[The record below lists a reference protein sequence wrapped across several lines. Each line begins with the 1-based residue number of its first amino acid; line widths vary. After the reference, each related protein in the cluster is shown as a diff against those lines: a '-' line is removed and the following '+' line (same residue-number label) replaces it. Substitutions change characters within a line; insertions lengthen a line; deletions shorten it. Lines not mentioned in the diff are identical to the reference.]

1 MLSAAVQRGISV
13 IETMIVVALVVILL
27 VLALPAGM
35 EWIANQRIRTA
46 AESLA
51 AGLQLARMEAV
62 RRNAVVE
69 FVLAN
74 AATTA
79 WTVRTAAG
87 EEVQRRAAGE
97 GTADVTVAVTPVDA
111 TRVSFDGLGRRT
123 ANADGSPS
131 IERIAVDLPVDVLPA
146 DRTRDL
152 RLQVGVGG
160 QIVMCDPNVTSG
172 DDVRRCP

>member
-1 MLSAAVQRGISV
+1 MLSTAGQRGISV
-13 IETMIVVALVVILL
+13 IEAMIVVVLIAILL

-46 AESLA
+46 AESLLV
-51 AGLQLARMEAV
+51 GLQLARVEAV

-69 FVLAN
+69 FVLDDAV
-74 AATTA
+74 ATA

-87 EEVQRRAAGE
+87 EEIQHRAAGE
-97 GTADVTVAVTPVDA
+97 GTADVIVAVTPGGA

-123 ANADGSPS
+123 ANTDGSVP
-131 IERIAVDLPVDVLPA
+131 IDRIDVDLPADVLPT
-146 DRTRDL
+146 DKTRDL

-160 QIVMCDPNVTSG
+160 QILMCDPNVTAG